1 MTAIGLSFLA
11 IMGFGSATIFAR
23 LAMSRVG
30 PMPVTFYSLC
40 FSFAASGILAVIF
53 ASGDFVTLPLA
64 VLAWCVML
72 GAFNFLGGRNLSYLA
87 VGRIGAAR
95 AGAIVGTSAV
105 FASILAITITG
116 ERPHWVVLMG
126 TVVVVAGLATALGK
140 NILESGRRTPAAS
153 PAPATGAHPAPSA
166 DSPASAHPEPVEG
179 PVRRVA
185 FAGYLLALGA
195 ACCYGTT
202 NVVVRQLTI
211 DYTSP
216 LVVATISLFF
226 GILLVAPVAAKQAL
240 ASTQEIR
247 RSPGFMVYAALSGFA
262 AATGVNCTYFALQR
276 AEVVVVA
283 PIVSAN
289 PLFTLLLAALFL
301 QQQENVNRWLV
312 LGIAVT
318 VMGVALVVL
327 GSQM

>member
-23 LAMSRVG
+23 LAMTRVG

-53 ASGDFVTLPLA
+53 ASGDFITLPLV

-72 GAFNFLGGRNLSYLA
+72 GTFNFLGGRNLSYLA

-105 FASILAITITG
+105 FASILAITLTG
-116 ERPHWVVLMG
+116 ERPHWVVLVG
-126 TVVVVAGLATALGK
+126 TVVVVGGLATALGK
-140 NILESGRRTPAAS
+140 NIMETAG
-153 PAPATGAHPAPSA
+153 GQSA
-166 DSPASAHPEPVEG
+166 G
-179 PVRRVA
+179 RRVA
-185 FAGYLLALGA
+185 FIGYLLAFGA

-226 GILLVAPVAAKQAL
+226 GILLVAPVAAKQAVAAIGEL
-240 ASTQEIR
+240 RQ
-247 RSPGFMVYAALSGFA
+247 SPGFMVYAALSGLA

-318 VMGVALVVL
+318 VAGVALVVL
-327 GSQM
+327 GSHAVIGRFQNLLLQVFFPTKGNTLPDS

>member
-23 LAMSRVG
+23 LGMGTVG
-30 PMPVTFYSLC
+30 AMPVVFVSLV
-40 FSFAASGILAVIF
+40 FSFAASGILAGIF
-53 ASGDFVTLPLA
+53 AFSDFAAMPLI

-87 VGRIGAAR
+87 VGRIGASR

-116 ERPHWVVLMG
+116 ERPHWVVPIG
-126 TVVVVAGLATALGK
+126 TVVVVLGLATALGR
-140 NILESGRRTPAAS
+140 NIMETAGAGGATSRTAL
-153 PAPATGAHPAPSA
+153 
-166 DSPASAHPEPVEG
+166 V
-179 PVRRVA
+179 
-185 FAGYLLALGA
+185 GYLLAFGA

-202 NVVVRQLTI
+202 NVVVRALTL

-216 LVVATISLFF
+216 LVVSTISLLF
-226 GILLVAPVAAKQAL
+226 GMLLVAPVAFKPAIA
-240 ASTQEIR
+240 AIPEAR
-247 RSPGFMVYAALSGFA
+247 RSPRFVIYAGLSGLA
-262 AATGVNCTYFALQR
+262 AATGVNCTYFALQQ

-289 PLFTLLLAALFL
+289 PLFTLILASLFL
-301 QQQENVNRWLV
+301 SVQENVNRWLV
-312 LGIAVT
+312 LGTFIT
-318 VMGVALVVL
+318 VGGVALVVL
-327 GSQM
+327 GSQL

>member
-23 LAMSRVG
+23 LAMPKVG

-40 FSFAASGILAVIF
+40 FSFAASAILALIF
-53 ASGDFVTLPLA
+53 VPADFITLPLI

-72 GAFNFLGGRNLSYLA
+72 GTFNFLGGRNLSYLA

-116 ERPHWVVLMG
+116 ERPHWIVLVG

-140 NILESGRRTPAAS
+140 NIVETAGGQSTGRRI
-153 PAPATGAHPAPSA
+153 
-166 DSPASAHPEPVEG
+166 
-179 PVRRVA
+179 A
-185 FAGYLLALGA
+185 FIGYLLAFGA

-226 GILLVAPVAAKQAL
+226 GVLLVAPVAARQAL
-240 ASTQEIR
+240 ASAREVRQ
-247 RSPGFMVYAALSGFA
+247 SPGFMVYAALSGLA

-289 PLFTLLLAALFL
+289 PLFTLLLASLFL

-312 LGIAVT
+312 LGIIVT
-318 VMGVALVVL
+318 VAGVALVVL
-327 GSQM
+327 GSTL

>member
-23 LAMSRVG
+23 MGMARVG
-30 PMPVTFYSLC
+30 PMAITFYSLC

-53 ASGDFVTLPLA
+53 ASRDFITLPLV
-64 VLAWCVML
+64 VLAWCLML

-116 ERPHWVVLMG
+116 ERPHWVVLAG

-140 NILESGRRTPAAS
+140 NIVETAGLQSAGRKAVFI
-153 PAPATGAHPAPSA
+153 G
-166 DSPASAHPEPVEG
+166 
-179 PVRRVA
+179 
-185 FAGYLLALGA
+185 FLLAFGA

-202 NVVVRQLTI
+202 SVVVKQLTI

-216 LVVATISLFF
+216 LVVAAISLFF
-226 GILLVAPVAAKQAL
+226 GVLLVAPVAARQAVSSL
-240 ASTQEIR
+240 KEVRQ
-247 RSPGFMVYAALSGFA
+247 SPGFMVFAALSGLA
-262 AATGVNCTYFALQR
+262 AATGVNCTYLALQQ
-276 AEVVVVA
+276 APVVVVA

-289 PLFTLLLAALFL
+289 PLFTLLLASLFL
-301 QQQENVNRWLV
+301 SRQENVNRWLV
-312 LGIAVT
+312 LGVAAT
-318 VMGVALVVL
+318 AAGVALVVL
-327 GSQM
+327 GSTL

>member
-23 LAMSRVG
+23 LAMARVG
-30 PMPVTFYSLC
+30 PMSVTFYSLC

-53 ASGDFVTLPLA
+53 AFRDFIALPLI
-64 VLAWCVML
+64 VLAWCLML

-116 ERPHWVVLMG
+116 ERPHWIVLVG

-140 NILESGRRTPAAS
+140 NIVETAGER
-153 PAPATGAHPAPSA
+153 SA
-166 DSPASAHPEPVEG
+166 G
-179 PVRRVA
+179 RRVA
-185 FAGYLLALGA
+185 FIGYLLAFGA

-202 NVVVRQLTI
+202 NVVVKQLTI

-226 GILLVAPVAAKQAL
+226 GVLLVAPVAAKQAM
-240 ASTQEIR
+240 ASVGEAR
-247 RSPGFMVYAALSGFA
+247 RSPGFMVYAALSGLA
-262 AATGVNCTYFALQR
+262 AATGVNCTYFALQQ
-276 AEVVVVA
+276 APVVVVA

-301 QQQENVNRWLV
+301 QQQENVNRWLA

-318 VMGVALVVL
+318 VAGVALVVL
-327 GSQM
+327 GSTL

>member
-1 MTAIGLSFLA
+1 MTAIGLSLLA

-23 LAMSRVG
+23 LGMGRVG
-30 PMPVTFYSLC
+30 PMPIVFISLV
-40 FSFAASGILAVIF
+40 FSFLASGILAGIF
-53 ASGDFVTLPLA
+53 AYSDFVTLPLI

-87 VGRIGAAR
+87 VGRIGASR

-116 ERPHWVVLMG
+116 ERPHWVVLIG
-126 TVVVVAGLATALGK
+126 TVVVVGGLATALGR
-140 NILESGRRTPAAS
+140 NILHSAGGGGATSRTAL
-153 PAPATGAHPAPSA
+153 
-166 DSPASAHPEPVEG
+166 
-179 PVRRVA
+179 
-185 FAGYLLALGA
+185 AGYLLAFGA

-202 NVVVRQLTI
+202 NVVVRALTL

-216 LVVATISLFF
+216 LVVSTISLLF
-226 GILLVAPVAAKQAL
+226 GILLVAPVAAKQAV
-240 ASTQEIR
+240 AAIPVARQ
-247 RSPGFMVYAALSGFA
+247 SPGFLVYAGLSGLA

-289 PLFTLLLAALFL
+289 PLFTLILAALFL
-301 QQQENVNRWLV
+301 SAQENVNRWLV
-312 LGIAVT
+312 LGT
-318 VMGVALVVL
+318 VITVGGVALVVL
-327 GSQM
+327 GSQL

>member
-1 MTAIGLSFLA
+1 MTAIGLAFLA

-23 LAMSRVG
+23 QAMPRVG
-30 PMPVTFYSLC
+30 PMPVVFISLC
-40 FSFAASGILAVIF
+40 FSFVASGMLALVF
-53 ASGDFVTLPLA
+53 AFSDFAVLPLV

-95 AGAIVGTSAV
+95 TGAIVGTSAV
-105 FASILAITITG
+105 FASILAIAFTG
-116 ERPHWVVLMG
+116 ERPHWVVLVG
-126 TVVVVAGLATALGK
+126 TFVVVAGLATALGK
-140 NILESGRRTPAAS
+140 NILESAAGEGATRRTLMI
-153 PAPATGAHPAPSA
+153 GYL
-166 DSPASAHPEPVEG
+166 
-179 PVRRVA
+179 VA
-185 FAGYLLALGA
+185 FGA

-202 NVVVRQLTI
+202 NVVVKQLTI

-226 GILLVAPVAAKQAL
+226 GILLVAPVSAKQAV
-240 ASTQEIR
+240 ASLVEVR
-247 RSPGFMVYAALSGFA
+247 RSPMFLVYAGLSGLA
-262 AATGVNCTYFALQR
+262 AAAGVNCTYLALQR
-276 AEVVVVA
+276 ADVVVVS

-301 QQQENVNRWLV
+301 SRLENVNRWLV

-318 VMGVALVVL
+318 VAGVSLVML
-327 GSQM
+327 GSRL

>member
-23 LAMSRVG
+23 LGMGRVG
-30 PMPVTFYSLC
+30 PMPIVFISLC
-40 FSFAASGILAVIF
+40 FSFAASGLLALVF
-53 ASGDFVTLPLA
+53 AFSDFATLPL
-64 VLAWCVML
+64 VVVAWCVML

-126 TVVVVAGLATALGK
+126 TVVVVMGLATALGR
-140 NILESGRRTPAAS
+140 NIIDSSRRPS
-153 PAPATGAHPAPSA
+153 SAHPPPSSAAHPSPSA
-166 DSPASAHPEPVEG
+166 AAHPEPVEG
-179 PVRRVA
+179 RARRA
-185 FAGYLLALGA
+185 ALIGYLLAFGA

-202 NVVVRQLTI
+202 NVVVKQLTI

-226 GILLVAPVAAKQAL
+226 GVLMVAPVAAKQAV
-240 ASTQEIR
+240 ASLQQVR
-247 RSPGFMVYAALSGFA
+247 SSPGFFVYAGLSGLA
-262 AATGVNCTYFALQR
+262 AATGVNCTYLALQR
-276 AEVVVVA
+276 ADVVVVS

-289 PLFTLLLAALFL
+289 PLFTLILAAIFL
-301 QQQENVNRWLV
+301 SVQENVNRWLV
-312 LGIAVT
+312 FGTLIT
-318 VMGVALVVL
+318 VGGVSLVVL
-327 GSQM
+327 GSQL

>member
-1 MTAIGLSFLA
+1 MTAIGLSLLA

-23 LAMSRVG
+23 LGMGRVG
-30 PMPVTFYSLC
+30 PMPIVFISLV
-40 FSFAASGILAVIF
+40 FSFLASGILAGIF
-53 ASGDFVTLPLA
+53 AYSDFVTLPLI

-87 VGRIGAAR
+87 VGRIGASR

-116 ERPHWVVLMG
+116 ERPHWVVLIG
-126 TVVVVAGLATALGK
+126 TVVVVGGLATALGR
-140 NILESGRRTPAAS
+140 NILDSAGGGGATSRTAL
-153 PAPATGAHPAPSA
+153 
-166 DSPASAHPEPVEG
+166 
-179 PVRRVA
+179 
-185 FAGYLLALGA
+185 AGYLLAFGA

-202 NVVVRQLTI
+202 NVVVRALTL

-216 LVVATISLFF
+216 LVVSTISLLF
-226 GILLVAPVAAKQAL
+226 GILLVAPVAAKQAV
-240 ASTQEIR
+240 AAIPVARQS
-247 RSPGFMVYAALSGFA
+247 SGFLVYAGLSGLA

-289 PLFTLLLAALFL
+289 PLFTLILAALFL
-301 QQQENVNRWLV
+301 SAQENVNRWLV
-312 LGIAVT
+312 LGT
-318 VMGVALVVL
+318 VITVGGVALVVL
-327 GSQM
+327 GSQL

>member
-23 LAMSRVG
+23 QAMPRVG
-30 PMPVTFYSLC
+30 PMPVVFISLC
-40 FSFAASGILAVIF
+40 FSFVATGMLALIF
-53 ASGDFVTLPLA
+53 AFSDFAVLPLV

-95 AGAIVGTSAV
+95 TGAIVGTSAV
-105 FASILAITITG
+105 FASILAIAFTG
-116 ERPHWVVLMG
+116 ERPHWVVLVG
-126 TVVVVAGLATALGK
+126 TFVVVAGLATALGK
-140 NILESGRRTPAAS
+140 NILESAAGEGATRRTLMI
-153 PAPATGAHPAPSA
+153 GYL
-166 DSPASAHPEPVEG
+166 
-179 PVRRVA
+179 VA
-185 FAGYLLALGA
+185 FGA

-202 NVVVRQLTI
+202 NVVVKQLTI

-226 GILLVAPVAAKQAL
+226 GILLVAPVSAKQAV
-240 ASTQEIR
+240 ASLVEVR
-247 RSPGFMVYAALSGFA
+247 RSPMFLVYAGLSGLA
-262 AATGVNCTYFALQR
+262 AAAGVNCTYLALQR
-276 AEVVVVA
+276 ADVVVVS

-301 QQQENVNRWLV
+301 SRQENVNRWLV
-312 LGIAVT
+312 MGIVLTAG
-318 VMGVALVVL
+318 GVALVVL
-327 GSQM
+327 GSQL

>member
-23 LAMSRVG
+23 LAMARVG

-53 ASGDFVTLPLA
+53 ASGDFITLPLV

-72 GAFNFLGGRNLSYLA
+72 GTFNFLGGRNLSYLA

-105 FASILAITITG
+105 FASILAITLTG
-116 ERPHWVVLMG
+116 ERPHWVVLVG
-126 TVVVVAGLATALGK
+126 TVVVVGGLATALGK
-140 NILESGRRTPAAS
+140 NIMETAGDQ
-153 PAPATGAHPAPSA
+153 SA
-166 DSPASAHPEPVEG
+166 G
-179 PVRRVA
+179 RRVA
-185 FAGYLLALGA
+185 FVGYLLAFGA

-226 GILLVAPVAAKQAL
+226 GILLVAPVAAKQAV
-240 ASTQEIR
+240 ASIGELRQ
-247 RSPGFMVYAALSGFA
+247 SPGFMVYAALSGLA

-318 VMGVALVVL
+318 VAGVALVVL
-327 GSQM
+327 GSTL

>member
-11 IMGFGSATIFAR
+11 IIGFGSATIFAR
-23 LAMSRVG
+23 LAMARVG

-53 ASGDFVTLPLA
+53 ASGDFITLPLI

-72 GAFNFLGGRNLSYLA
+72 GTFNFLGGRNLSYLA

-116 ERPHWVVLMG
+116 ERPHWVVLVG

-140 NILESGRRTPAAS
+140 NIMESSRQ
-153 PAPATGAHPAPSA
+153 PS
-166 DSPASAHPEPVEG
+166 SAHPEPVEG
-179 PVRRVA
+179 RARRVA
-185 FAGYLLALGA
+185 FIGYLLAFGA

-240 ASTQEIR
+240 ASTREVRQ
-247 RSPGFMVYAALSGFA
+247 SPGFMVYAALSGLA

-318 VMGVALVVL
+318 VAGVALVVL

>member
-53 ASGDFVTLPLA
+53 ASGDFIALPLI

-95 AGAIVGTSAV
+95 SGAIVGTSAV

-140 NILESGRRTPAAS
+140 NILESGRQTSAAQPS
-153 PAPATGAHPAPSA
+153 PA
-166 DSPASAHPEPVEG
+166 AHPEPVEG
-179 PVRRVA
+179 RVRRAA
-185 FAGYLLALGA
+185 FIGYLLAFGA

-226 GILLVAPVAAKQAL
+226 GILLVAPVAAKQAA
-240 ASTQEIR
+240 ASIGELR
-247 RSPGFMVYAALSGFA
+247 RTPSFMVYAALSGLA

-312 LGIAVT
+312 LGIGVT
-318 VMGVALVVL
+318 VAGVALVVL
-327 GSQM
+327 GSTL

>member
-23 LAMSRVG
+23 LGMGRVG
-30 PMPVTFYSLC
+30 AMPVVFVSLV
-40 FSFAASGILAVIF
+40 FSFLASGILAGIF
-53 ASGDFVTLPLA
+53 AYSDFATMPLI

-87 VGRIGAAR
+87 VGRIGASR

-116 ERPHWVVLMG
+116 ERPHWVVPIG
-126 TVVVVAGLATALGK
+126 SVVVVAGLATALGR
-140 NILESGRRTPAAS
+140 NIVETAGGGTSRTALI
-153 PAPATGAHPAPSA
+153 
-166 DSPASAHPEPVEG
+166 
-179 PVRRVA
+179 
-185 FAGYLLALGA
+185 GYLLAFGA

-202 NVVVRQLTI
+202 NVVVRALTL

-216 LVVATISLFF
+216 LVVSTISLLF
-226 GILLVAPVAAKQAL
+226 GMLLVAPVAAKPAI
-240 ASTQEIR
+240 AAIPEAR
-247 RSPGFMVYAALSGFA
+247 RSPGFVLYAGLSGLA
-262 AATGVNCTYFALQR
+262 AATGVNCTYFALQK

-289 PLFTLLLAALFL
+289 PLFTLILAALFL
-301 QQQENVNRWLV
+301 SAQENVNRWLV
-312 LGIAVT
+312 FGTMIT
-318 VMGVALVVL
+318 VGGVALVVL
-327 GSQM
+327 GSQL

>member
-11 IMGFGSATIFAR
+11 IVGFGSATIFAR
-23 LAMSRVG
+23 LGMGQAGTMAIVFISL
-30 PMPVTFYSLC
+30 VT
-40 FSFAASGILAVIF
+40 SFVASGILAGIF
-53 ASGDFVTLPLA
+53 AYSDFATMPLI

-87 VGRIGAAR
+87 VGRIGASR

-116 ERPHWVVLMG
+116 ERPHWVVPIG
-126 TVVVVAGLATALGK
+126 SVVVVLGLATALGR
-140 NILESGRRTPAAS
+140 NIKETVGGGGATSRTALI
-153 PAPATGAHPAPSA
+153 
-166 DSPASAHPEPVEG
+166 
-179 PVRRVA
+179 
-185 FAGYLLALGA
+185 GYLLAFGA

-202 NVVVRQLTI
+202 NVVVRALTL

-216 LVVATISLFF
+216 LVVSTISLLF
-226 GILLVAPVAAKQAL
+226 GMLLVAPVAAKQAV
-240 ASTQEIR
+240 AAIPVARQ
-247 RSPGFMVYAALSGFA
+247 SPGFLVYAGLSGLA

-289 PLFTLLLAALFL
+289 PLFTLILASLFL
-301 QQQENVNRWLV
+301 SAQENVNRWLV
-312 LGIAVT
+312 LGTFIT
-318 VMGVALVVL
+318 VGGVALVVL
-327 GSQM
+327 GSQL

>member
-23 LAMSRVG
+23 QAMPRVG
-30 PMPVTFYSLC
+30 PMPVVFISLC
-40 FSFAASGILAVIF
+40 FSFVASGMLALVF
-53 ASGDFVTLPLA
+53 AFSDFAVLPLV

-95 AGAIVGTSAV
+95 TGAIVGTSAV
-105 FASILAITITG
+105 FASILAIAFTG
-116 ERPHWVVLMG
+116 ERPHWVVLVG
-126 TVVVVAGLATALGK
+126 TFVVVAGLATALGK
-140 NILESGRRTPAAS
+140 NILESAAGEGATRRTLMI
-153 PAPATGAHPAPSA
+153 GYL
-166 DSPASAHPEPVEG
+166 
-179 PVRRVA
+179 VA
-185 FAGYLLALGA
+185 FGA

-202 NVVVRQLTI
+202 NVVVKQLTI

-226 GILLVAPVAAKQAL
+226 GILLVAPVSAKQAV
-240 ASTQEIR
+240 ASLVEVR
-247 RSPGFMVYAALSGFA
+247 RSPMFLVYAGLSGLA
-262 AATGVNCTYFALQR
+262 AAAGVNCTYLALQR
-276 AEVVVVA
+276 ADVVVVS

-301 QQQENVNRWLV
+301 SRQENVNRWLV
-312 LGIAVT
+312 MGIVLTAG
-318 VMGVALVVL
+318 GVALVVL
-327 GSQM
+327 GSQL